1 MAGDQSP
8 QRRPSS
14 AAGANAGWAAVG
26 YLIAGIGVWGG
37 IGWLIDGWAG
47 VSKHY
52 FTLVGM
58 MIGMAGA
65 VYLIVKK
72 MGT

>member
-8 QRRPSS
+8 QRRPDSPS
-14 AAGANAGWAAVG
+14 GANAGWAAVG
-26 YLIAGIGVWGG
+26 YLMAGIGVWGG
-37 IGWLIDGWAG
+37 IGWLVDGWLG
-47 VSKHY
+47 VPMH
-52 FTLVGM
+52 FGTMVGM
-58 MIGMAGA
+58 LIGMAGA

>member
-8 QRRPSS
+8 QKRSDPRS
-14 AAGANAGWAAVG
+14 GANAGWTAVG

-37 IGWLIDGWAG
+37 IGWLVDRWLDVPMHFG
-47 VSKHY
+47 
-52 FTLVGM
+52 TLIGM
-58 MIGMAGA
+58 LVGMAGA
-65 VYLIVKK
+65 VYLIVKT